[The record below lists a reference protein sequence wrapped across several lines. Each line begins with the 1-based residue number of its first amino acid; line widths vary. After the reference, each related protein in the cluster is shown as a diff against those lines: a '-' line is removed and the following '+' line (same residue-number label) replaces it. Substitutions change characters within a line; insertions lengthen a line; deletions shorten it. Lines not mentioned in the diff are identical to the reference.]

1 MFHMKY
7 KETEKGIRFVEEVQA
22 AYAENPAGLVDRILA
37 GLPVEEFDALR
48 AMLGLPVEV
57 MAAKIGISVA
67 TLSRR
72 RAKKQ
77 PLDRD
82 HSDRLMRYARL
93 YWMAVDYFGEPATAR
108 DWLARPA
115 RGLAG
120 RSPLEFAET
129 EMGAREV
136 EDLIGRLE
144 HGVYV

>member
-1 MFHMKY
+1 MKY
-7 KETEKGIRFVEEVQA
+7 KDKTHAATVVTEAAA
-22 AYAENPAGLVDRILA
+22 AYADDPAAAVDRILA

-48 AMLGLPVEV
+48 ALLGLSVET
-57 MAAKIGISVA
+57 MASKIGISVA

-72 RAKKQ
+72 RAQQQ

-93 YWMAVDYFGEPATAR
+93 YWMAVDYFSEPTTAR

-115 RGLAG
+115 RGLNG
-120 RSPLEFAET
+120 RSPLDFAET

-144 HGVYV
+144 NGVYV

>member
-1 MFHMKY
+1 MKY
-7 KETEKGIRFVEEVQA
+7 KQSDSSDLIVEEVQA
-22 AYAENPAGLVDRILA
+22 EALENSARWVKRIVA
-37 GLPVEEFDALR
+37 GLPVAEFDALR
-48 AMLGLPVEV
+48 SMLGLQVEQ
-57 MAAKIGISVA
+57 MAVKIGISVA

-93 YWMAVDYFGEPATAR
+93 YWLSVHFFDGNTTAGS
-108 DWLARPA
+108 DWLKRPA
-115 RGLAG
+115 RALEGQT
-120 RSPLEFAET
+120 PLDYAET

-144 HGVYV
+144 YGVYI

>member
-1 MFHMKY
+1 MRY
-7 KETEKGIRFVEEVQA
+7 KQKADTASVVTEAAA
-22 AYAENPAGLVDRILA
+22 AYADDPAAAVDRVLA

-48 AMLGLPVEV
+48 AMLGLPVEA

-93 YWMAVDYFGEPATAR
+93 YWMAVDYFGEQATAR

-115 RGLAG
+115 RGLGG

>member
-1 MFHMKY
+1 MKY
-7 KETEKGIRFVEEVQA
+7 KQAEVKATVVTEAAA
-22 AYAENPAGLVDRILA
+22 AYADDPAAAVGRILA

-48 AMLGLPVEV
+48 GMLGLPVEA

-77 PLDRD
+77 VLDRD

-115 RGLAG
+115 RGLG
-120 RSPLEFAET
+120 GHSPLEFAET

>member
-1 MFHMKY
+1 MKY
-7 KETEKGIRFVEEVQA
+7 KQREAKATVVTEAAA
-22 AYAENPAGLVDRILA
+22 AYADDPAAAVGRILA

-48 AMLGLPVEV
+48 SMLGLSVEE

-115 RGLAG
+115 RGLG
-120 RSPLEFAET
+120 GHSPLEFAET

-144 HGVYV
+144 QGVYV